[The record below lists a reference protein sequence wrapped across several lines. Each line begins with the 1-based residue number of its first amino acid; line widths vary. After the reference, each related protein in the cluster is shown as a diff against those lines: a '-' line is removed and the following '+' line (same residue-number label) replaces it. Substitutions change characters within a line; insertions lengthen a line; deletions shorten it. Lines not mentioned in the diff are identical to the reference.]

1 MLAEERVSV
10 SNNSRKRILA
20 LGILFI
26 VALLF
31 VMLFVQPYLGALHK
45 SADYLDSARF
55 QLTNNNKLLRKKE
68 FYLDEI
74 DRLEE
79 IYSAEDVYLRSTK
92 KSLATAEMQ
101 QIFKT
106 LAERSKA
113 KLVSTQAITEESDNN
128 NSVGLSVRLK
138 ADIFSLQ
145 KLIYSIE
152 AGSPSLVIK
161 EMAINR
167 GSRAIFRFNNTQSN
181 SQTLDVRLQVFGYV
195 DVK

>member
-1 MLAEERVSV
+1 
-10 SNNSRKRILA
+10 
-20 LGILFI
+20 
-26 VALLF
+26 
-31 VMLFVQPYLGALHK
+31 MLFVQPYLGALHK
-45 SADYLDSARF
+45 SSDYLDTARF
-55 QLTNNNKLLRKKE
+55 QLANNNKLLLKKE

-79 IYSAEDVYLRSTK
+79 TYDAEDVYLRSTK
-92 KSLATAEMQ
+92 KSLATAEIQ
-101 QIFKT
+101 QIFKI

-113 KLVSTQAITEESDNN
+113 ELVSTQTISEDSDSENN

-161 EMAINR
+161 EIAINR
-167 GSRAIFRFNNTQSN
+167 GSRAIFRFNNSQSN
-181 SQTLDVRLQVFGYV
+181 SQILDVRLQVFGYV
-195 DVK
+195 EVK